1 MASGCNL
8 IKYLFAARFRSCLFA
23 HHNLVFSVS
32 SVFKPV
38 ANKWEAWGLPAG
50 FYLNG
55 IIILYL
61 LQYWNSIITI
71 VIQYYSAEFS
81 MHSELN
87 SNTVPSIR
95 QELKRN
101 DDSVSV
107 EELDWSAER
116 QVLIPAEHL
125 WCDFKC
131 RPWAKNSSPNT
142 NDLCINY
149 MDTSTGTPPSLEEK
163 RTLPNCVNKETY
175 VLTNVFPPLLQQ
187 FWSVWNDC
195 THVQVIGVWW
205 WVFGSRSAFKVT
217 PEVFSWDQDLSFC
230 RPVKFFHTDWIIIS
244 LWSLPYT
251 QRHCHVRIEKGPN
264 FCYKIRSTQFPRI
277 SLYA

>member
-95 QELKRN
+95 QGLKRN

-142 NDLCINY
+142 NDLY
-149 MDTSTGTPPSLEEK
+149 MSTVISYTSK
-163 RTLPNCVNKETY
+163 
-175 VLTNVFPPLLQQ
+175 LLQQ
-187 FWSVWNDC
+187 RWKYICKYISFFVDTVWKC
-195 THVQVIGVWW
+195 P
-205 WVFGSRSAFKVT
+205 FLF
-217 PEVFSWDQDLSFC
+217 
-230 RPVKFFHTDWIIIS
+230 
-244 LWSLPYT
+244 
-251 QRHCHVRIEKGPN
+251 
-264 FCYKIRSTQFPRI
+264 
-277 SLYA
+277 